1 MENRITKVY
10 TKTGDKGDTGLST
23 GLRVRKDCPQ
33 IDTIGDVDELNSV
46 IGMVA
51 SYEMPKELH
60 EALIYIQHQL
70 FNLGAEL
77 NNADLKFMNKHIIK
91 ELEEKIDAYNKSL
104 PPLKNFILPGGGYA
118 AATCHLARAVC
129 RRAERRVVMLSEE
142 QDLNPDLQIYLN
154 RLSDFMFV
162 ACRVL
167 AMHSGEDETLWS
179 SKTIA
184 QETYY

>member
-1 MENRITKVY
+1 MANRIY

-33 IDTIGDVDELNSV
+33 IHAIGDVDELNSV

-51 SYEMPKELH
+51 SYEMPKDLH

-70 FNLGAEL
+70 FNVGAEL
-77 NNADLKFMNKHIIK
+77 NNAELTFMNKHIVK
-91 ELEEKIDAYNKSL
+91 VLEEKIDAYNKTL
-104 PPLKNFILPGGGYA
+104 PPLKNFILPGGGHA
-118 AATCHLARAVC
+118 AAICHLARAVC
-129 RRAERRVVMLSEE
+129 RRAERGVVMLSDDQE
-142 QDLNPDLQIYLN
+142 LNPNLQIYLN
-154 RLSDFMFV
+154 RLSDFLFV

-167 AMHSGEDETLWS
+167 SKHAGKKETLWS

>member
-1 MENRITKVY
+1 MANRIIRIY
-10 TKTGDKGDTGLST
+10 TRTGDAGDTGLST

-33 IDTIGDVDELNSV
+33 IQAIGDVDELNSV
-46 IGMVA
+46 IGMVSA
-51 SYEMPKELH
+51 YDMPNELKGTF
-60 EALIYIQHQL
+60 IYIQHQL

-77 NNADLKFMNKHIIK
+77 NNADLKFINKHIIK
-91 ELEEKIDAYNKSL
+91 ELEEKIDAYSKKLS
-104 PPLKNFILPGGGYA
+104 PLKNFILPGGGHA

-129 RRAERRVVMLSEE
+129 RRAERGVVMLSED
-142 QDLNPDLQIYLN
+142 QDLNPNLQIYLN
-154 RLSDFMFV
+154 RLSDFMFI

-167 AMHSGEDETLWS
+167 SKHAGEKETLWS